1 MENRPVSSP
10 SITSGRSTDV
20 NEAEAHRFFSAQCF
34 NRAWDLI
41 RKRDRTDLENEQMLL
56 LSQASLW
63 HWTQRSDCTPR
74 HLSIGYWQLSRV
86 QALLG
91 QAENALDSA
100 KKCLRYS
107 ENTSPFFVGY
117 AHEALARSAA
127 IAGDDA
133 AKGRH
138 LAEARRCLSQVA
150 SERDSALL
158 GADLQSLAS
167 E

>member
-1 MENRPVSSP
+1 MENRPASPP

-20 NEAEAHRFFSAQCF
+20 NEAGAHRFFSAQCF

-41 RKRDRTDLENEQMLL
+41 RKPDRTDLENEQMLL

-107 ENTSPFFVGY
+107 
-117 AHEALARSAA
+117 
-127 IAGDDA
+127 
-133 AKGRH
+133 
-138 LAEARRCLSQVA
+138 
-150 SERDSALL
+150 
-158 GADLQSLAS
+158 
-167 E
+167 